1 MPRGA
6 AGRRGESPRNCE
18 GCAKSP
24 PLALCCRLELGGA
37 AGSLM
42 ELSSA
47 CAPQREHRGVLGD
60 PQLCPHLLPQLR
72 AHDPECS
79 SKTNTSIGR
88 EPSRYLNTAVG
99 LPRSWPYRVLCPLLP
114 PCPTEPPH
122 DPSPPPLHPRGRC
135 SCYPLCS
142 HTECKALSSAVTP
155 STQPR
160 GKIFPGSFCLC
171 CIVYMIFI

>member
-47 CAPQREHRGVLGD
+47 CAPQREHRGGLGD

-122 DPSPPPLHPRGRC
+122 GPSPPPCIPEAVVVVTRC
-135 SCYPLCS
+135 VPTLNAKLCPLLS
-142 HTECKALSSAVTP
+142 LPALSPEGRSFLEVFVYAVLY
-155 STQPR
+155 
-160 GKIFPGSFCLC
+160 I
-171 CIVYMIFI
+171 